1 MYSECGLIGQQE
13 SAGKLG
19 GGWECGFFSGEL
31 QDRAPLYN
39 MCKVGGGEGRAGPRQ
54 DQALHLVHRSRDG
67 RKQSSPGWRSRQRC
81 LPNGPHLVIGS

>member
-1 MYSECGLIGQQE
+1 MSVASSGSRKVRE
-13 SAGKLG
+13 SSGAGGNVASSLENSKM
-19 GGWECGFFSGEL
+19 EL
-31 QDRAPLYN
+31 HFTTRA
-39 MCKVGGGEGRAGPRQ
+39 KWGGGEGRAGPRQ